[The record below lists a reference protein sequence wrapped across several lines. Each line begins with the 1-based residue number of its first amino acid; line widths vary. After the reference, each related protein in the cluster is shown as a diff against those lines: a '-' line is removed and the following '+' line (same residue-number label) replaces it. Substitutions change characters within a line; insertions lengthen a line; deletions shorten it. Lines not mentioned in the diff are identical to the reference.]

1 MDTYIPVLIKIA
13 GYLQIALCLGSLSI
27 PKLLNWKTELIHISK
42 INAQIFWTYAA
53 YILCTNLFFGL
64 ISIFGAEAFLEKSF
78 FSKSIS
84 AFIFLY
90 WLSRILIQFLYFDT
104 KSAPQ
109 GLIYK
114 LGELSLILLFVFFT
128 VVYGWLTFINYY

>member
-1 MDTYIPVLIKIA
+1 MDTYILVLIKLA
-13 GYLQIALCLGSLSI
+13 GYLQVALCLGSLFI
-27 PKLLNWKTELIHISK
+27 PKLLNWKSELLHLSK

-53 YILCTNLFFGL
+53 YILCINLFFGL
-64 ISIFGAEAFLEKSF
+64 ISIFGAAAFLEKTF

-90 WLSRILIQFLYFDT
+90 WLSRILIQFFYFDT
-104 KSAPQ
+104 KSASQ

-114 LGELSLILLFVFFT
+114 LGELALVLLFVFFT
-128 VVYGWLTFINYY
+128 VVYGWVTYSNHF